1 MGGANFF
8 LEKWAGPQK
17 NTKSATRDDE
27 GNKKEGEGMAL
38 EKAV

>member
-1 MGGANFF
+1 LFSKNGRGHR
-8 LEKWAGPQK
+8 K

-27 GNKKEGEGMAL
+27 GNVKEGEGMAL